1 MGLSGH
7 REERFLIK
15 IEGEDQQIPYKPEV
29 VNIKGCGL
37 YFPFPVP
44 PDNII
49 CSMKISAMLSRRKGR
64 DFYDVMFL
72 LAQTQPNY
80 SFLAEKLNI
89 HNLEDLKTVVSQT
102 LEKVDL
108 NVKKRDFEHL
118 LFNKKNSERILSVG
132 EFFQDLK

>member
-1 MGLSGH
+1 
-7 REERFLIK
+7 
-15 IEGEDQQIPYKPEV
+15 
-29 VNIKGCGL
+29 
-37 YFPFPVP
+37 
-44 PDNII
+44 
-49 CSMKISAMLSRRKGR
+49 MKISAILSHRKGR

-89 HNLEDLKTVVSQT
+89 HNLEELKTVVSQT

-108 NVKKRDFEHL
+108 NTKKRDFVHL
-118 LFNKKNSERILSVG
+118 IFNKRNGERILSVG